1 MTGPCR
7 HNQSCPGY
15 FARFLREPARKRAR
29 TGLARSPPPRVARAD
44 TTAALPFLL
53 VFDGLS
59 KQTSADWL
67 LATPPGQTLG
77 FLRLPRVL
85 PSPVPVSGLSP
96 WLVSLPSGASL
107 ARLAGLLWF
116 AFRLAGGLVLGL
128 VRLPGASVGL
138 GLGVRGSDLRRMAS
152 LLFNTHIRPICF
164 CCQSTFTAPFTR
176 KVRGLAPASFF
187 FSSRRGH
194 V

>member
-1 MTGPCR
+1 MPTQDQLSRLFCTFFTGTSS
-7 HNQSCPGY
+7 QT
-15 FARFLREPARKRAR
+15 RADWL
-29 TGLARSPPPRVARAD
+29 GSVSPPWVARAD

-77 FLRLPRVL
+77 FLRLPRL
-85 PSPVPVSGLSP
+85 FLCPVPAAGFSP

-128 VRLPGASVGL
+128 VRLPWASVGL
-138 GLGVRGSDLRRMAS
+138 GLGVRGSDLRQMAR
-152 LLFNTHIRPICF
+152 LLFNTHISVPYASSFNLTLRRPS
-164 CCQSTFTAPFTR
+164 QGRSEAWRQPR
-176 KVRGLAPASFF
+176 FF
-187 FSSRRGH
+187 FLFSSRRGH